1 MSIPL
6 VAGLIGIVAVIV
18 FALAALGFYT
28 RLKRD
33 RAAATWRLTSDR
45 AQDTQPDISPD
56 GQQVVFVSNR
66 NGHKD
71 IWLLRIKGS
80 VLKSLTHEQGEND
93 APAWSPDGREI
104 AFQRDGNIFL
114 MSADGS
120 GQHAVAYGARPG
132 WSPDGQRLAFQ
143 STRDSVS
150 GIYVLDLA
158 SGNERRLTAPGIPCS
173 EPAWSPDG
181 KKIVHSRE
189 SHLFVMDSGGG
200 NVQQLIPG
208 AMLATA
214 APAWSPDG
222 KRIAFTG
229 NFGRGRAIFLMNV
242 DGTEITRIT
251 DGEGESEVAFSRD
264 GQRIVFESTAPGNSD
279 IFSGP
284 VPRMLGRRLTFHA
297 AEDQSPSL
305 SPTGGQ
311 IAFSSNRAGQPDI
324 FVQDL
329 GTGQVQNLTNN
340 PADDEHPAWSP
351 DGTRIAFDSN
361 RTGRKQVFVM
371 KANGS
376 DTVEIPGEASEP
388 SWSPDSADLVAVSK
402 TRLLVVHLSDGS
414 ARELSPSGGS
424 AEWPAW
430 SPDGASIA
438 FSARSRVFL
447 VSPRGGPVRPLTDGS
462 HAASHPTWRP
472 DGSIAFE
479 CDCGWGTQIVTMRP
493 DGSDLRFLT
502 NSLPRN
508 VSPSFSKDGF
518 RLFFATNR
526 DGNFE
531 LYEIYN

>member
-6 VAGLIGIVAVIV
+6 VAGLIALVAIVV
-18 FALAALGFYT
+18 FSLAALGFYT

-56 GQQVVFVSNR
+56 GQHVVFVSNR
-66 NGHKD
+66 SGRED

-93 APAWSPDGREI
+93 APAFSPNGREI

-114 MSADGS
+114 MSVDGS
-120 GQHAVAYGARPG
+120 GQHPVASGARPA
-132 WSPDGQRLAFQ
+132 WSPDGKRLAFQ
-143 STRDSVS
+143 SVRDDVS
-150 GIYVLDLA
+150 GIYVLDLTTG
-158 SGNERRLTAPGIPCS
+158 SERRLTVPEAPCS

-181 KKIVHSRE
+181 TKIVYSRE
-189 SHLFVMDSGGG
+189 THLFVMDFDGG
-200 NVQQLIPG
+200 NVRQLIPG
-208 AMLATA
+208 AMLAAA

-229 NFGRGRAIFLMNV
+229 AFARSRAIFLMNL

-251 DGEGESEVAFSRD
+251 DGEGEGEAKFSRD
-264 GQRIVFESTAPGNSD
+264 GQRVFFESTAPGNSD
-279 IFSGP
+279 IFSAP
-284 VPRMLGRRLTFHA
+284 VPLKLGRRLTFDA
-297 AEDQSPSL
+297 AQDQSPSL

-311 IAFSSNRAGQPDI
+311 IVFSSNRTGRPDI

-329 GTGQVQNLTNN
+329 GTGQVQNLTDN

-361 RTGRKQVFVM
+361 RSGRKQVFVM
-371 KANGS
+371 KANGR
-376 DTVEIPGEASEP
+376 DTVPIADESFEPG
-388 SWSPDSADLVAVSK
+388 WSPDSADLVVVRNN
-402 TRLLVVHLSDGS
+402 TLLVIHIGDGS
-414 ARELSPSGGS
+414 TREIVPSNWA

-438 FSARSRVFL
+438 FSGKSRIFV
-447 VSPRGGPVRPLTDGS
+447 VSSRGGAVRSLTDGTY
-462 HAASHPTWRP
+462 AASHPAWRL

-479 CDCGWGTQIVTMRP
+479 SGTQIVTLRP
-493 DGSDLRFLT
+493 DGSDMRFLT
-502 NSLPRN
+502 NSLPSN

-518 RLFFATNR
+518 RLFFSTNR